1 MAPLSVLPGRIR
13 FWLPSLIGQ
22 DDMCRLIESELASI
36 EGIRCASANSR
47 TGRILVKFDEEL
59 VTGRTVAGLLE
70 EVKVRC
76 HSLSNTDTTR
86 RPLQSRALRG
96 RGEDASSLPLGQLLL
111 ELLAHTLLPKPLDL
125 LLPAA
130 ASVLKR

>member
-1 MAPLSVLPGRIR
+1 
-13 FWLPSLIGQ
+13 
-22 DDMCRLIESELASI
+22 MCRFIESELALM

-59 VTGRTVAGLLE
+59 VSGRMVAGLLE

-76 HSLSNTDTTR
+76 HSLSDADAA
-86 RPLQSRALRG
+86 RPLRSRALKG
-96 RGEDASSLPLGQLLL
+96 RGEDAFSLPVGQLLL
-111 ELLAHTLLPKPLDL
+111 ELLAHTLLPRPLDL

-130 ASVLKR
+130 ASVLRR

>member
-22 DDMCRLIESELASI
+22 GEMCQLIESELVLM

-59 VTGRTVAGLLE
+59 VSGRMVAGLLE
-70 EVKVRC
+70 ELKVRC
-76 HSLSNTDTTR
+76 HSLSDADPA
-86 RPLQSRALRG
+86 RPMQSRALRG
-96 RGEDASSLPLGQLLL
+96 REEDASSLPVGQLML

-130 ASVLKR
+130 ASVLRR